1 MWKICS
7 CFFVCFWPHHVACGI
22 LVPRPGIKSASLHLE
37 AWSLNPWATREVP
50 GKYALKSNNMSV
62 LLSLGLSL
70 TRGNYWSLL
79 NLAVTWNMISL
90 EVNFFIINS
99 TQILTCP
106 MIIKELKGKHDE
118 ISHGISF
125 YHLFWIF
132 LSGWVLAK
140 IQKTVSRRNQG
151 LAEKNISML
160 FQEGKSLYIILRRKW
175 ISLSRQKLRKAL
187 EVQCRW
193 AADKKYRQYSISAL
207 TIKEQKTFP
216 SFYS

>member
-1 MWKICS
+1 
-7 CFFVCFWPHHVACGI
+7 
-22 LVPRPGIKSASLHLE
+22 
-37 AWSLNPWATREVP
+37 
-50 GKYALKSNNMSV
+50 MSV

-70 TRGNYWSLL
+70 ARGNYWSLL

-90 EVNFFIINS
+90 VLNFSIISS
-99 TQILTCP
+99 TRKLTCP

-118 ISHGISF
+118 ISHGIPF

-132 LSGWVLAK
+132 LSGWVWAK
-140 IQKTVSRRNQG
+140 IQKTVSRQNQG

-187 EVQCRW
+187 VQCRL

-216 SFYS
+216 PFLLLTK